1 MCVASTQEVRCSH
14 TWNRKRRA
22 WGELVSGSR
31 LVSARFLHSR
41 GGVTPVS
48 PLCTQGSGGAL
59 SPLRKQ
65 LRTQRDFVKFD
76 ASSSPKPLFFRK
88 AKGSGAATSPGPGL
102 QVPDPRPAAH
112 CPSAPR
118 PTTATRGA
126 DRGSVRWPRAP
137 LLASAASRGVPA
149 LFRQPFRPRAARG
162 LSGELEVWSV
172 TPFRVSGTGVL
183 CPRSRR
189 TRQRRGDGSSGES
202 GSTDLPGTRGERSE
216 RVVVVGEGGHCFRA
230 QEGRASCAGCPG
242 QAAGGASSPRP
253 GDRGPGGALV
263 AGGLSWPAADTPG
276 ELTFK

>member
-1 MCVASTQEVRCSH
+1 MCVASAQEARCSH
-14 TWNRKRRA
+14 TWNRKRGA

-41 GGVTPVS
+41 GGVTPIS

-88 AKGSGAATSPGPGL
+88 AKGSGAATLPGPGL
-102 QVPDPRPAAH
+102 QVPNPRPAAR

-126 DRGSVRWPRAP
+126 DGGSARWPQAP

-172 TPFRVSGTGVL
+172 TPFRVGGTGVP
-183 CPRSRR
+183 CPRSLR
-189 TRQRRGDGSSGES
+189 TRQRRRGRKLWGVWVHRSAWD
-202 GSTDLPGTRGERSE
+202 TRG
-216 RVVVVGEGGHCFRA
+216 VV
-230 QEGRASCAGCPG
+230 RASRGGGRGWSLFQGSGRQG
-242 QAAGGASSPRP
+242 QPCRVPRP
-253 GDRGPGGALV
+253 GRWGCVQSTSRRQRSWRSPCGGRA
-263 AGGLSWPAADTPG
+263 
-276 ELTFK
+276 ELACCGHPRRAHIK